1 MGFSEVVIIF
11 LLFSSWGFAPACRVK
26 TGIISI
32 RNETLPFFY
41 NFSWFLTSNFLLFFH
56 SILLL
61 VKKDNLAP
69 VIYGETQRL
78 MMNPVE
84 RPIDLVMLVDDNDT
98 DNFISKRIIEITKF
112 AKRVEVKN
120 SGKSALDY
128 LAENENNPEN
138 LPNIIFLDIN
148 MPVVDGFV
156 FLYEFEK
163 FTELVRTRCKV
174 IILSS
179 SDNKRD
185 IDKIVNNNYVIKF
198 ITKPLT
204 EMTLDEIKLNN
215 IYFHLSQS
223 LLR

>member
-1 MGFSEVVIIF
+1 M
-11 LLFSSWGFAPACRVK
+11 L
-26 TGIISI
+26 T
-32 RNETLPFFY
+32 ET
-41 NFSWFLTSNFLLFFH
+41 
-56 SILLL
+56 
-61 VKKDNLAP
+61 KA
-69 VIYGETQRL
+69 
-78 MMNPVE
+78 
-84 RPIDLVMLVDDNDT
+84 IDLVMLVDDNET

-128 LAENENNPEN
+128 LKENQSSPDD

-148 MPVVDGFV
+148 MPIVDGFV

-163 FTELVRTRCKV
+163 FSEVVRNKCKV

-185 IDKIVNNNYVIKF
+185 IDKIVNNNHVIKF

-204 EMTLDEIKLNN
+204 EVALDEIKLNN
-215 IYFHLSQS
+215 I
-223 LLR
+223 